1 MCGRTCLDAQGHDQ
15 QEPSQTDGRYSRTRK
30 SLGRRVFHPRHE
42 SSLRGCFSKPQS
54 EVQHVQGWQSPNDK
68 VGHSVAEYDGAR
80 SVFSQVLA
88 TRGDRRNLEEIR
100 RIPPTPRPK
109 TTHGH
114 RGGSG
119 CRPLSIP
126 FGRCGRAPPPAA
138 AGGNTKRIRLSGG
151 RVVSVNTSRALDSLC
166 QRNLDTPDVT
176 VDCHAVR
183 LERILCRALQHGSR
197 AHVEP
202 RAVPWA
208 GHG

>member
-1 MCGRTCLDAQGHDQ
+1 MCF
-15 QEPSQTDGRYSRTRK
+15 P
-30 SLGRRVFHPRHE
+30 
-42 SSLRGCFSKPQS
+42 
-54 EVQHVQGWQSPNDK
+54 W
-68 VGHSVAEYDGAR
+68 
-80 SVFSQVLA
+80 FSQRLEIVGISKRFGEFHRRLA
-88 TRGDRRNLEEIR
+88 PKRRTDTEEAAAVAR
-100 RIPPTPRPK
+100 FQ
-109 TTHGH
+109 
-114 RGGSG
+114 
-119 CRPLSIP
+119 IP

-151 RVVSVNTSRALDSLC
+151 RVVSVNTSRVLDSLC